1 MKFKALI
8 AAPIVAWLMIAS
20 AATIEKPMYWSYS
33 STGQGSDM
41 YQMGVDT
48 SVSLNGKPALTVL
61 GTGTNTVAYGDA
73 HQYVAGSGYVGK
85 RVRFSGMLRTASVD
99 QWAGVYMFAGS
110 YNQRMLD
117 TLAMPSGVGKRGT
130 DAQWQPVSVVLDMP
144 QDVETIRMG
153 LIMVGNGQ
161 AWLSDLK
168 FEEVGTDV
176 PVTTSKVEVDT
187 ATVLRERENFL
198 KQHSKQAVAKAVPA
212 NLELRTK

>member
-33 STGQGSDM
+33 STAQGSNL

-61 GTGTNTVAYGDA
+61 GTGLTGTAFGDS
-73 HQYVAGSGYVGK
+73 HQYVASSGYSGK

-117 TLAMPSGVGKRGT
+117 PLAMPSGVGKRGT
-130 DAQWQPVSVVLDMP
+130 DAQWQPVSVVLDVP
-144 QDVETIRMG
+144 QDVEMVRMG
-153 LIMVGNGQ
+153 LILVGNGQ

-168 FEEVGTDV
+168 FEEVGTEV

-187 ATVLRERENFL
+187 AQVLREREDFL
-198 KQHSKQAVAKAVPA
+198 KQLSKQPVIKAVPA

>member
-1 MKFKALI
+1 MKLKALI
-8 AAPIVAWLMIAS
+8 SAPIVAWLMIAS
-20 AATIEKPMYWSYS
+20 AATIERPMYWSYS
-33 STGQGSDM
+33 STARGTNV

-61 GTGTNTVAYGDA
+61 GTGQTASGFGDS
-73 HQYVAGSGYVGK
+73 HQYVASSGYSGK

-99 QWAGVYMFAGS
+99 QWAGVYMFAGG
-110 YNQRMLD
+110 YNQNMLD
-117 TLAMPSGVGKRGT
+117 PLAMPSGVGKRGT
-130 DAQWQPVSVVLDMP
+130 DAQWQPVSVVLDVP
-144 QDVETIRMG
+144 QDVEMVRMG

-176 PVTTSKVEVDT
+176 PVTTSKVEIDT
-187 ATVLRERENFL
+187 AQVLRDKEEIKKWTRL
-198 KQHSKQAVAKAVPA
+198 QPKAVPA

>member
-1 MKFKALI
+1 MKLKALI

-20 AATIEKPMYWSYS
+20 AATIERPLKWSSS
-33 STGQGSDM
+33 STGQGSDS

-48 SVSLNGKPALTVL
+48 SVSLNGKPALSVL
-61 GTGTNTVAYGDA
+61 GTGTNTVAYADV
-73 HQYVAGSGYVGK
+73 HQWIASSGYVGK
-85 RVRFSGMLRTASVD
+85 HVRFSGMLRTTSVD

-110 YNQRMLD
+110 YTMRMLD
-117 TLAMPSGVGKRGT
+117 PLAMPPGAGKRGT
-130 DAQWQPVSVVLDMP
+130 DSQWQPISVVIDVP

-153 LIMVGNGQ
+153 LVLVGNGQ

-168 FEEVGTDV
+168 FEEVGTEV

-187 ATVLRERENFL
+187 AQVLRERESY
-198 KQHSKQAVAKAVPA
+198 KQWLSKQPLVKAVPA